1 MTKQAYNEDYYEHGE
16 ELGISG
22 YTDYHW
28 MPELTIPL
36 AFKMV
41 ERFDLSR
48 SDSILDFGC
57 AKGYLVKALRLLD
70 RQAYGCDIS
79 TYALAEAP
87 QEIKPYLFE
96 LGSDD
101 LIPMPVKGVFDWII
115 SKDVLEHVPYDQ
127 IDDLLRKLAKATLN
141 AFFVIPLGEDGEYV
155 IPDYEKDVTHIIRE
169 SLDWWVDRLQA
180 AGFQVCCARYRWVG
194 LKDNWAVYAK
204 GNGFFIIKT
213 EGANH
218 A

>member
-1 MTKQAYNEDYYEHGE
+1 MSESPYNEDYFERGI

-22 YTDYHW
+22 YTEYHW
-28 MPELTIPL
+28 LPELTIPL

-41 ERFDLSR
+41 ERFELSR

-57 AKGYLVKALRLLD
+57 AKGYLVKALRLLG

-79 TYALAEAP
+79 TYALAQAP
-87 QEIKPYLFE
+87 PEIKPYLFE
-96 LGSDD
+96 LDSDD
-101 LIPMPVKGVFDWII
+101 LIPMPVKGTFDWII

-127 IDDLLRKLAKATLN
+127 IDDLLRKLAKATFN
-141 AFFVIPLGEDGEYV
+141 AFFAIPLGEDGKYV

-169 SLDWWVDRLQA
+169 PLDWWVERLQA
-180 AGFQVCCARYRWVG
+180 AGFQICCARHRWAG
-194 LKDNWAVYAK
+194 LKDNWAK
-204 GNGFFIIKT
+204 WREGNGFFIIKT